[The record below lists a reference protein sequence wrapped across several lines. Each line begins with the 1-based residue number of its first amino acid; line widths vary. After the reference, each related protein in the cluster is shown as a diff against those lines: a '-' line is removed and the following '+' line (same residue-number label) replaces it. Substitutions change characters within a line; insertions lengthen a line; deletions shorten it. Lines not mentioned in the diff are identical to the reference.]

1 MNLNRIKRILVVGAG
16 TMGHSIAMVFAQNG
30 FETDLVDLKEEI
42 LERALNLIKSN
53 LETLSKVKII
63 RSKEIPKILNR
74 IHPSTSLSIAR
85 RADLVLEAIS
95 EKPKAKKE
103 LFSSLDQICSPQT
116 ILASNTSYLNIFK
129 IVKTQRPERVLITHW
144 YAPPHLIPL
153 VDVVKGPKTSPE
165 TVELVRKLL
174 IKIGKKPLVMKK
186 FIPGYIV
193 NRLQRAMAREIFYLL
208 DHQYALPEEIDHAV
222 KWSLGIRIPIVGV
235 VQRYDFTGL
244 DLALTFEENPS
255 IRLVSKNRKPQT
267 LIHLVQKGYLG
278 VKTGRGFYDY
288 SSRGMKEV
296 IRERDLKMLGLLNFL
311 KTSSLLNSSN
321 IK

>member
-1 MNLNRIKRILVVGAG
+1 MKIDRVRRILVVGAG
-16 TMGHSIAMVFAQNG
+16 TMGHSIAMVFARNG

-53 LETLSKVKII
+53 LETLRKGRII
-63 RSKEIPKILNR
+63 NSKEIPKVLNR
-74 IHPSTSLSIAR
+74 IHPSTSLSVGK
-85 RADLVLEAIS
+85 RADLVIEAIS
-95 EKPKAKKE
+95 EKVKAKKE
-103 LFSSLDQICSPQT
+103 LFSSLDQICPPQT
-116 ILASNTSYLNIFK
+116 ILASNTSYLNIFN
-129 IVKTQRPERVLITHW
+129 IVKTNRPEKILITHW

-165 TVELVRKLL
+165 TVEVVKRLL
-174 IKIGKKPLVMKK
+174 IKIGKRPLVMRK

-208 DHQYALPEEIDHAV
+208 DHQYASPEEIDHAV

-255 IRLVSKNRKPQT
+255 IRLVSKNRRPQT
-267 LIHLVQKGYLG
+267 LIRLVKKGYLG

-288 SSRGMKEV
+288 SSREMKE
-296 IRERDLKMLGLLNFL
+296 IIQERDLKMLRLLHFL
-311 KTSSLLNSSN
+311 KTSSFLNSSN
-321 IK
+321 IQ

>member
-1 MNLNRIKRILVVGAG
+1 MNLNRIKRILIVGAG